1 MSADDAVRGLNQLAK
16 EAGLDRAAANTG
28 SPGGQPLPGGATA
41 KPMDSKMADLL
52 REEQRAMNAMSA
64 NDRAYAAGEVDDA
77 TFKTNTR
84 EAGNAFSAANAKI
97 QEAGGRPGTKLV
109 FDRPKDDGEDAD
121 RAASARLKEL
131 GFDASV
137 YRDAFVRHAA
147 DAGKPAQQQ
156 AAPLPGRRRA
166 LGCGGSGGGGYGQTD
181 GSGGKAHQRSG
192 QRPGGGDAAIRA
204 CRGRKGEGGSVRWTV
219 ERRRRDGQRARFPGA
234 GVEERLRPKK
244 GRDGEDGVSAQGKAS
259 CGRFDRRCGHRRSGR
274 RNQSTAPGAVRAGR
288 GPTGPKREGPLRVG
302 RPFSVCALARTLTDF
317 DNPKLEFCNSY
328 ELSE

>member
-1 MSADDAVRGLNQLAK
+1 MNSGALSADDAVRGLNQLAK

-84 EAGNAFSAANAKI
+84 EAGNAFSAANARI

-147 DAGKPAQQQ
+147 EAGKPAQQQ
-156 AAPLPGRRRA
+156 AASSQAAAVPSAAAA
-166 LGCGGSGGGGYGQTD
+166 L
-181 GSGGKAHQRSG
+181 
-192 QRPGGGDAAIRA
+192 
-204 CRGRKGEGGSVRWTV
+204 
-219 ERRRRDGQRARFPGA
+219 
-234 GVEERLRPKK
+234 L
-244 GRDGEDGVSAQGKAS
+244 
-259 CGRFDRRCGHRRSGR
+259 
-274 RNQSTAPGAVRAGR
+274 
-288 GPTGPKREGPLRVG
+288 
-302 RPFSVCALARTLTDF
+302 
-317 DNPKLEFCNSY
+317 
-328 ELSE
+328 